1 MSNNTMHRPIRKA
14 VFPVAG
20 LGTRFL
26 PATKVVPKELLPIV
40 DRPLI
45 QYAVDEA
52 REAGIEQM
60 IFVTGRGKTAL
71 VENFDIAYELENTMT
86 ERGKDLSV
94 LDPTRFTPG
103 NLMTVRQQ
111 VPLGLGHAIW
121 CARAIV
127 GDEPF
132 AVLLPDE
139 LMVGRPGSGCM
150 KQMIDAYNQ
159 VGGNLVSV
167 IEVPHE
173 EVSSYGVIAPGAT
186 SGRLTEVTG
195 LVEKPKLAD
204 APSNKIITGRYI
216 LQPEVMRVLDRH
228 EKGAGGEIQLTD
240 AMARMIGTQPF
251 NAVNFDGR
259 RFDCGSKT
267 GFVEATLALAL
278 EREDMGAEVRRIA
291 ERLLARWLARAPQL
305 AWWPSPKPKPGVDPG
320 PLNSR
325 ADLATDTQ
333 PPRSD
338 RGRRGEGIIH
348 RLTGF
353 GVTPP
358 PGPAAAVP
366 ARSAALPSAVFRRPA
381 PRSDGYVRGSRR
393 IPGSVPP
400 ASADCRSAAVPSGC
414 ASRAR

>member
-1 MSNNTMHRPIRKA
+1 MSSQKPIRKA

-26 PATKVVPKELLPIV
+26 PATKAIPKELLPIV

-71 VENFDIAYELENTMT
+71 VENFDIAYELEATMS

-94 LDPTRFTPG
+94 LEPTRFTPG
-103 NLMTVRQQ
+103 DLIAVRQQ

-132 AVLLPDE
+132 AILLPDE
-139 LMVGRPGSGCM
+139 LMVGTPGCM
-150 KQMIDAYNQ
+150 AQMVEAYRE
-159 VGGNLVSV
+159 VGGNLISV
-167 IEVPHE
+167 LEVPPE
-173 EVSSYGVIAPGAT
+173 EVSSYGVIDPGE
-186 SGRLTEVTG
+186 SRGVLTEVRG
-195 LVEKPKLAD
+195 LVEKPPLAE
-204 APSNKIITGRYI
+204 APSNKIISGRYI
-216 LQPEVMRVLDRH
+216 LQPEVMRTLERQ

-240 AMARMIGTQPF
+240 AMAQMIGQQPF
-251 NAVNFDGR
+251 HAVTFAGR

-291 ERLLARWLARAPQL
+291 ERLLAR
-305 AWWPSPKPKPGVDPG
+305 
-320 PLNSR
+320 
-325 ADLATDTQ
+325 
-333 PPRSD
+333 
-338 RGRRGEGIIH
+338 
-348 RLTGF
+348 
-353 GVTPP
+353 
-358 PGPAAAVP
+358 
-366 ARSAALPSAVFRRPA
+366 
-381 PRSDGYVRGSRR
+381 
-393 IPGSVPP
+393 
-400 ASADCRSAAVPSGC
+400 
-414 ASRAR
+414 